1 MKLNEVLR
9 MAEQVGLIIE
19 PLELGYRVLEADGR
33 LIGSHWPKDRVVA
46 FVLNR
51 QKIAAREYDQ
61 AGFCCTAFP
70 PF

>member
-9 MAEQVGLIIE
+9 TAEQVGVIVE
-19 PLELGYRVLEADGR
+19 PLDLGYRVREADGR
-33 LIGSHWPKDRVVA
+33 LIGSHWPEDRVVA

-51 QKIAAREYDQ
+51 QKIDAREYDR
-61 AGFCCTAFP
+61 AGFCCIAFP